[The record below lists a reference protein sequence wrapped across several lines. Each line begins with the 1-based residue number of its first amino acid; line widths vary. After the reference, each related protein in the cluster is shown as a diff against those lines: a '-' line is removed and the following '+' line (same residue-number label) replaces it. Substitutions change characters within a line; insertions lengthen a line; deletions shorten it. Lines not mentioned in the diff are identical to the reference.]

1 MPFEYFEVTAEVGI
15 RAWGKDLAEA
25 FCEAARALF
34 ELMVDTAAV
43 RPHQTLTVELSAESK
58 EMLLADWLNRLILER
73 DRTGY
78 ASSQNFSVKISRSAE
93 GFVLSG
99 ASPWRA
105 IGSRAP
111 RPTHRRQGRDVQSSS
126 SDPEARW
133 GLCRVR
139 FGYLRFLFD
148 SFSSYNKNIVKRGD
162 IYEEPQMGASYGVG
176 ALGRQALTVPGQVKL
191 DLEISATC
199 ENAVLSI
206 NGRIYSGRPVTLSVP
221 WGR

>member
-78 ASSQNFSVKISRSAE
+78 VFSEFSVKISQSAE
-93 GFVLSG
+93 GFVLNG
-99 ASPWRA
+99 QAR
-105 IGSRAP
+105 GERLDRERHDP
-111 RPTHRRQGRDVQSSS
+111 RIDVK
-126 SDPEARW
+126 AVTYNH
-133 GLCRVR
+133 LRVIQKPD
-139 FGYLRFLFD
+139 GVSVECVL
-148 SFSSYNKNIVKRGD
+148 D
-162 IYEEPQMGASYGVG
+162 I
-176 ALGRQALTVPGQVKL
+176 
-191 DLEISATC
+191 
-199 ENAVLSI
+199 
-206 NGRIYSGRPVTLSVP
+206 
-221 WGR
+221 